1 MWYFGAKQKS
11 DKSDSITVIM
21 PEIADLCF
29 IIIMCTFLFVFWLN
43 RFISWII
50 DKSIKEIIFDL
61 KGDTK
66 KQQQPHIPFV
76 SSWHEIFLWIDFSVE
91 MWMEKKW
98 WLWRVCVD
106 KLGGSVYDEWIIYLQ
121 NQSNSKIPQR

>member
-11 DKSDSITVIM
+11 DKSDSITVIT

-66 KQQQPHIPFV
+66 KQQQQQHIPFV
-76 SSWHEIFLWIDFSVE
+76 CSWHEIFLWIDFSVE
-91 MWMEKKW
+91 MWMEKKCDCEGFV
-98 WLWRVCVD
+98 L
-106 KLGGSVYDEWIIYLQ
+106 I
-121 NQSNSKIPQR
+121 N